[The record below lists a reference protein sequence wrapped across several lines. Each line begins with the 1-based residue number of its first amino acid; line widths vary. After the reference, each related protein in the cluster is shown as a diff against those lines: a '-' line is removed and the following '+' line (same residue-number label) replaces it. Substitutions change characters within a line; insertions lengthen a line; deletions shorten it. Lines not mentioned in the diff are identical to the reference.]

1 MPETAIFNCLVH
13 TVPWSFISQIASRF
27 SRVVPRISFETV
39 VSRKKKL
46 YFLYPSLCNHIYF
59 AIEGSQADIGFRQS
73 MLSATVATTISYYS
87 KALSYMAL
95 CYTAFSYTDLADA
108 HFLIGS

>member
-1 MPETAIFNCLVH
+1 MVL
-13 TVPWSFISQIASRF
+13 
-27 SRVVPRISFETV
+27 RISFETV

-87 KALSYMAL
+87 KALSYRTL
-95 CYTAFSYTDLADA
+95 SYTGLADA
-108 HFLIGS
+108 HSLNVP